1 MKMLLNSG
9 SKGCPLSGKSAPKIT
24 YTNVNLLQKYISDT
38 GKILPR
44 RVTLVS
50 AKKQRQLA
58 RAIKAARNMA
68 LLAYKID

>member
-1 MKMLLNSG
+1 MQLASAH
-9 SKGCPLSGKSAPKIT
+9 KGCPLSGKNAPKID
-24 YTNVNLLQKYISDT
+24 YKNVSLLQRYISDT

-50 AKKQRQLA
+50 AKKQRKLA
-58 RAIKAARNMA
+58 KAIKTARSMA